1 MSQFLLHDNT
11 YGWHYFM
18 RYRDGY
24 YLYLCSALNK
34 IIHYMDTP
42 YIYYVLVILLSSVPF
57 SVAKAGSIP
66 FSQAVEAAWAVD
78 PDRTELNTNYR
89 SAAARAEAAG
99 SWFAGGP
106 TVSGQ
111 YFDDHAI
118 GSNEGYTTYQ
128 GGVSVP
134 LWLPGQGS
142 ATVGVARAEALT
154 IQERL
159 HVARMAVAMRV
170 LDTSANVV
178 MAQRRLAIAR
188 IQKDTLEK
196 IRASVI
202 RGKHIGEMTL
212 ADQQIIASEIANAA
226 NEYSQ
231 SEEQV
236 ETATSAL
243 RILLGRPTVP
253 DILSFDNVA
262 LAHDGLFSAEALENN
277 DPRVRAARQAVRTAE
292 AGVHLAKASFM
303 PNPEVGVAAIH
314 EKQYGSPWDDRVG
327 VTVSIPLPSDVR
339 NVPMETDARN
349 KLAAAINQEQQARRN
364 VRQELAQVFS
374 HLTATKDMFRN
385 SVLSAESMNSRANE
399 MNRSWQVGET
409 SLVELLRARSAASR
423 ALQLRNQAEVAW
435 HAAIIR
441 TLIAAGEFQ

>member
-1 MSQFLLHDNT
+1 MCD
-11 YGWHYFM
+11 
-18 RYRDGY
+18 RDVY
-24 YLYLCSALNK
+24 YLGSRSRSKKMRKNIK
-34 IIHYMDTP
+34 HT
-42 YIYYVLVILLSSVPF
+42 YIYYILFILLSPILLSE
-57 SVAKAGSIP
+57 AKAENIT
-66 FSQAVEAAWAVD
+66 FAQAVEAAWAAD
-78 PDRTELNTNYR
+78 PSRTELNTNYR

-159 HVARMAVAMRV
+159 HVARMTVAMRV
-170 LDTSANVV
+170 LVSSASVIV
-178 MAQRRLAIAR
+178 AERQLAIAR
-188 IQKDTLEK
+188 IQKETLEK
-196 IRASVI
+196 IQTSVI

-212 ADQQIIASEIANAA
+212 ADQQVVASEVANAA
-226 NEYSQ
+226 SEYSLAK
-231 SEEQV
+231 EQV

-243 RILLGRPTVP
+243 RILLGLPAVP
-253 DILSFDNVA
+253 DILAFNDET
-262 LAHDGLFSAEALENN
+262 LARDGLTSIEALENN
-277 DPRVRAARQAVRTAE
+277 DPRVRAARQAVHTAE
-292 AGVHLAKASFM
+292 AGVHLAKTSFM

-327 VTVSIPLPSDVR
+327 VTVSIPLPSDIR
-339 NVPMETDARN
+339 DVPMEADARN
-349 KLAAAINQEQQARRN
+349 KLAAAISQEQQARRN
-364 VRQELAQVFS
+364 VRQELTQVFS

-385 SVLSAESMNSRANE
+385 SVRSAESMNSR
-399 MNRSWQVGET
+399 
-409 SLVELLRARSAASR
+409 
-423 ALQLRNQAEVAW
+423 
-435 HAAIIR
+435 
-441 TLIAAGEFQ
+441 

>member
-1 MSQFLLHDNT
+1 MTFILFS
-11 YGWHYFM
+11 
-18 RYRDGY
+18 
-24 YLYLCSALNK
+24 S
-34 IIHYMDTP
+34 
-42 YIYYVLVILLSSVPF
+42 VLLSE
-57 SVAKAGSIP
+57 AKAENIT
-66 FSQAVEAAWAVD
+66 FAQAVEAAWATD
-78 PDRTELNTNYR
+78 PSRTELNTNYR

-128 GGVSVP
+128 GAVSVP

-154 IQERL
+154 IQERQ

-170 LDTSANVV
+170 LDTSASIII
-178 MAQRRLAIAR
+178 AQRRLAIAR
-188 IQKDTLEK
+188 IQKEALEK
-196 IRASVI
+196 IHASVS
-202 RGKHIGEMTL
+202 RGVHTGEMTL
-212 ADQQIIASEIANAA
+212 ADRQIVSSEVANAA
-226 NEYSQ
+226 SEYSLA
-231 SEEQV
+231 EEQV

-243 RILLGRPTVP
+243 RILLGRPAVP
-253 DILSFDNVA
+253 DILSYDNVA
-262 LAHDGLFSAEALENN
+262 LARDGHASAEALEDK
-277 DPRVRAARQAVRTAE
+277 DPRVRAARQAVHTAE
-292 AGVHLAKASFM
+292 AGLHLAKTSFM
-303 PNPEVGVAAIH
+303 PNPEIGVAAIH

-339 NVPMETDARN
+339 DVPMEADARN
-349 KLAAAINQEQQARRN
+349 KLAAAVSQEQQARRN

-399 MNRSWQVGET
+399 MSRSWKAGET
-409 SLVELLRARSAASR
+409 SLVELLRARSAASN
-423 ALQLRNQAEVAW
+423 ALQLRNQTEVAW
-435 HAAIIR
+435 HVAIIR

>member
-1 MSQFLLHDNT
+1 MCGQSIDSLTVKFRSKLTIICIVEADIFHILFVFLFFLASF
-11 YGWHYFM
+11 GF
-18 RYRDGY
+18 
-24 YLYLCSALNK
+24 
-34 IIHYMDTP
+34 
-42 YIYYVLVILLSSVPF
+42 SSEV
-57 SVAKAGSIP
+57 KAEN
-66 FSQAVEAAWAVD
+66 FTFTQAVEDAWSID
-78 PDRTELNTNYR
+78 PDRNELTTNYH
-89 SAAARAEAAG
+89 SASRRAVAAR

-134 LWLPGQGS
+134 FWLPGQGS

-226 NEYSQ
+226 NEYSMA
-231 SEEQV
+231 EEQV

-243 RILLGRPTVP
+243 RILLGRPAVP
-253 DILSFDNVA
+253 DILSFDNVP
-262 LAHDGLFSAEALENN
+262 LAHHGLFSAEALENN
-277 DPRVRAARQAVRTAE
+277 DPRVRAARQAVHTAE
-292 AGVHLAKASFM
+292 AGVHLAKTSFM
-303 PNPEVGVAAIH
+303 PNPEVGVAAVH

-349 KLAAAINQEQQARRN
+349 KLAAAISQEQQARRN

-385 SVLSAESMNSRANE
+385 SVLSAENMNRRANE

-409 SLVELLRARSAASR
+409 SLVELLRARSAASS